1 MWKKE
6 LSELQLLVYY
16 LLRGGGTAITT
27 IAVRNAKIKK
37 DNRTNLT
44 RLIQNTNIG
53 LINRSELKKDRLVEL
68 IRQAN
73 GNLDIDFT
81 KIDLDI
87 SEEKVI
93 VKPMQNNSPYNNSVE
108 LSFDL
113 SLDLTTL
120 ITNRDLG
127 NINSNDLNKEK
138 IISLI
143 KENNSSLNIDF
154 NKLDL
159 EILSNKVIVKPKPGD
174 KTYEGVVELVFKVTQ
189 DLRTLITNTDLGA
202 ISQGDLQPNKL
213 IEIIKSKNPNI
224 QIDFS
229 KLDLE
234 IQNNKVIVKPKPNDK
249 TYKNQVELSFIIS
262 ADLTDEIYR
271 TELGYIDERELN
283 ANKIKEIIRQKNEF
297 GIIDFS
303 KLEIV
308 INKQDKKIIVKPKP
322 GDRTYKNQVELT
334 FDLFLESDH
343 QIVEQIK
350 TVWSTEFKD
359 KFRSY
364 DHVDNSWE
372 TSIASKNTILKVF
385 SERLEK
391 NGLNNLN
398 ISYLNEPIFDWQSP
412 GDREDL
418 EFVYKGKVISLNIG
432 KINAKAL
439 NKYHEYQKVSE
450 FTKVTKIG
458 YFINRQGLFQIDRF
472 PSSVKEV
479 PDQLADI
486 INDLSRGFE
495 SNSNESIKGIE
506 NWDTKNVIRMSNTF
520 YDTYKFNQ
528 DISSWNTENVT
539 DMSEMFRTSK
549 FNQNIGNWNTK
560 NVKNMSNMFRGNE
573 VFNQDIS
580 NWDTSNVTDMSHM
593 FYKAK
598 VFNQDISKWNINNL
612 QKINYMFSDAEAF
625 NQDVNT
631 KQVVKDDGSTYIAWD
646 ISKLTSLSGVFFGAK
661 SFNSSLDKWNTENIT
676 NMVST
681 FSKTEIFNQDISMWD
696 TSKVTDMSSM
706 FNGAESFN
714 QDISKWDTSNV
725 TDMSGMF
732 SDAKAFNQDIK
743 TKQVVKDD
751 GSTYTAWDTS
761 KVTDMSYMF
770 SWAEA
775 FNQDISNWNTSKVTD
790 MSNMFWLAKSFEQ
803 NISNWDVNEVER
815 HREFINDTSK
825 LKDKLEFIPEKFRQK
840 LIEEFNKK

>member
-1 MWKKE
+1 
-6 LSELQLLVYY
+6 
-16 LLRGGGTAITT
+16 
-27 IAVRNAKIKK
+27 
-37 DNRTNLT
+37 
-44 RLIQNTNIG
+44 
-53 LINRSELKKDRLVEL
+53 
-68 IRQAN
+68 
-73 GNLDIDFT
+73 
-81 KIDLDI
+81 
-87 SEEKVI
+87 
-93 VKPMQNNSPYNNSVE
+93 MQNNSPYNNSVE

-113 SLDLTTL
+113 SLDLTAL

-159 EILSNKVIVKPKPGD
+159 EILSNKVIVKPKTGD
-174 KTYEGVVELVFKVTQ
+174 KTYEGVVEL
-189 DLRTLITNTDLGA
+189 
-202 ISQGDLQPNKL
+202 
-213 IEIIKSKNPNI
+213 
-224 QIDFS
+224 
-229 KLDLE
+229 
-234 IQNNKVIVKPKPNDK
+234 
-249 TYKNQVELSFIIS
+249 SFIIS
-262 ADLTDEIYR
+262 ANLADEIYI

-283 ANKIKEIIRQKNEF
+283 ENKVKEIIQQKNEF
-297 GIIDFS
+297 STIDFS

-308 INKQDKKIIVKPKP
+308 INKQDKKIIVKPKS
-322 GDRTYKNQVELT
+322 GDKTYKNQVELT
-334 FDLFLESDH
+334 FDLFLESDN

-350 TVWSTEFKD
+350 TVWNTEFKD

-364 DHVDNSWE
+364 DNADDWWKS
-372 TSIASKNTILKVF
+372 SIASKNTILKVF

-391 NGLNNLN
+391 NELSNLN
-398 ISYLNEPIFDWQSP
+398 ISYLNKPFSDSQSP
-412 GDREDL
+412 NDGEDL
-418 EFVYKGKVISLNIG
+418 EFVYKGKVISLNVG
-432 KINAKAL
+432 KINAKEL
-439 NKYHEYQKVSE
+439 TKYNEYQKGTE
-450 FTKVTKIG
+450 FTKATKIG
-458 YFINRQGLFQIDRF
+458 YFINTQGLFQIDRF
-472 PSSVKEV
+472 LSSVKEV
-479 PDQLADI
+479 PDQLPDI

-495 SNSNESIKGIE
+495 FNSNETIKGIE
-506 NWDTKNVIRMSNTF
+506 NWNTKNVIRMSNTF
-520 YDTYKFNQ
+520 HDTYKFNQ

-580 NWDTSNVTDMSHM
+580 MWDTSKVTDMSSMFNGAESFNQDISKWDTSNVTDMSHM

-598 VFNQDISKWNINNL
+598 VFNQDISKWNINSL
-612 QKINYMFSDAEAF
+612 QKINSMFSDAEAF

-714 QDISKWDTSNV
+714 QDISKWNTSNV

-743 TKQVVKDD
+743 TKQVKKDD

-770 SWAEA
+770 SWTEA

-840 LIEEFNKK
+840 LIEEFNKNKK